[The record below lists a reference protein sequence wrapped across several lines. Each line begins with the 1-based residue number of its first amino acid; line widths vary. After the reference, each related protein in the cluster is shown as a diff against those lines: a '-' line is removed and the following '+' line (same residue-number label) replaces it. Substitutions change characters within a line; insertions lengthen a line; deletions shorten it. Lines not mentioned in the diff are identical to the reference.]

1 MAARDDVEDE
11 RLHGLRVETLFAVAP
26 TAYVATPV
34 AGVIVAALLW
44 GPNNERALV
53 AWLAALVAV
62 TAGRVALHFAFLRDR
77 SRLDAA
83 RWEGAYALGAFAAG
97 AMWTVP
103 PLLFFPEG
111 DPLLQMALI
120 VIICGSVIGAAGL
133 YAASAVAFYGYCL
146 LPILGVMSQLAQQPG
161 RTYQMLALLALVFCA
176 AMVKVY
182 RDLQGSVLTT
192 LRARLANDDLVT
204 RLAMGEAQLRDA
216 IESFPE
222 GIAVYDA
229 EDRLLVCNEP
239 YAEVYGAGQSA
250 AQLAG
255 TPYPEIARMAMDA
268 EVVPPEYEGRPE
280 DWLADRL
287 ARRRSGAGAVRHYRT
302 RDGRSL
308 QGRFVRSR
316 SGGIVSMFTDV
327 TEINRAQEA
336 YRRLVAEEDLI
347 LDTLPVGV
355 AFVAER
361 AILRCNR
368 RLEQMLGYEPGE
380 LKGASTRQFYP
391 TEAAWRSAGTGY
403 EKLRRDRV
411 LEAEVELARKDGSPI
426 WCRLMT
432 RAIDPERPAQSAI
445 VAFTDIH
452 DSHAAAQALRA
463 SESMYRNLVETTNDL
478 VWSLDASARW
488 TYVNPAAA
496 RRIYGVGPEALLGR
510 ELRELPAPELRE
522 RDLAVF
528 RRVIAGEPVFDYET
542 RHLRRDGTM
551 VDLVFNAVPLRDAA
565 GGATGATGTAR
576 DVTREKAA
584 AAALHESVERLRLA
598 VDAADLVYW
607 EWERDSGRL
616 QFGRGPGRA
625 GGSGRPI
632 SFEDYLLRV
641 HAEDRERVRE
651 ASLATQERGE
661 PYEIEFRDID
671 RSGRLRWMHARGKA
685 MAERGGR
692 VRRVIG
698 VAQDITD
705 RKRRE
710 EEARFLA
717 HHDTLTGLP
726 NRRLLEDRLRQALYQ
741 AQRRDEKVAVMM
753 VDLDRFKQVN
763 DALGHRAGD
772 AVLGEAAR
780 RLAGCVRKAD
790 TLARHGGD
798 EFAIVIPGLRAAE
811 DCRAVAAKVL
821 QAMEAPFE
829 VEDRSFGIGASIG
842 ISVYPADAGD
852 GEALLRNAD
861 VAMVR
866 AKQQGRNACLFYGG
880 QPA

>member
-1 MAARDDVEDE
+1 MFSRDHQEDE
-11 RLHGLRVETLFAVAP
+11 RLHAARVAALFEVAP
-26 TAYVATPV
+26 TAYITTLV
-34 AGVIVAALLW
+34 AGGLLAALLW
-44 GPNNERALV
+44 GPHTADAMAAWLVTLV
-53 AWLAALVAV
+53 ALTLVR
-62 TAGRVALHFAFLRDR
+62 GALHLDYRR
-77 SRLDAA
+77 RPRRLDPA
-83 RWEGAYALGAFAAG
+83 RWEARFALGAFAAG
-97 AMWTVP
+97 AVWTIP
-103 PLLFFPEG
+103 ALLFFPEG

-120 VIICGSVIGAAGL
+120 IVIVGSVIGAAGV
-133 YAASAVAFYGYCL
+133 YASSAPAFYGYSL
-146 LPILGVMSQLAQQPG
+146 LPVVGVMAELAQQPG
-161 RTYQMLALLALVFCA
+161 RTYQILALMALVFGA
-176 AMVKVY
+176 AMVKVF
-182 RDLQGSVLTT
+182 RDIQRSVVAT
-192 LRARLANDDLVT
+192 LKARFENDDLVT
-204 RLAMGEAQLRDA
+204 RLAQGEAQLRDA

-222 GIAVYDA
+222 GVAIYDA
-229 EDRLLVCNEP
+229 EDRLLVCNET
-239 YAEVYGAGQSA
+239 YAQVYGAGRSA

-255 TPYPEIARMAMDA
+255 TPYPELARMAMEA
-268 EVVPPEYEGRPE
+268 EEVPPEYRGRPE

-287 ARRRSGAGAVRHYRT
+287 ARRRSGGGAVRHYRT

-316 SGGIVSMFTDV
+316 GGRIVSMFTDV

-368 RLEQMLGYEPGE
+368 RLEQMLGYQPGE

-391 TEAAWRSAGTGY
+391 TEEAWRAAGAGY
-403 EKLRRDRV
+403 GKVRHDAV
-411 LEAEVELARKDGSPI
+411 LEAEVELARKDGSRL

-432 RAIDPERPAQSAI
+432 RAIDPERPDGSAI

-452 DSHAAAQALRA
+452 DSHAAAQALRE
-463 SESMYRNLVETTNDL
+463 SESMFRNLVETTNDL
-478 VWSLDASARW
+478 VWSLDVDARW
-488 TYVNPAAA
+488 TYVNPAAV

-510 ELRELPAPELRE
+510 EFRELPAPELRE

-528 RRVIAGEPVFDYET
+528 RRVIGGEPVFDYET
-542 RHLRRDGTM
+542 RHERRDGTQ

-565 GGATGATGTAR
+565 GGLVGATGTAR

-607 EWERDSGRL
+607 EWDRDSGRM
-616 QFGRGPGRA
+616 QFGRSPGA
-625 GGSGRPI
+625 SGGRERPI
-632 SFEDYLLRV
+632 TFADYLRRV
-641 HAEDRERVRE
+641 HDEDRERVRE

-671 RSGRLRWMHARGKA
+671 SSGRVRWMHARGQA
-685 MAERGGR
+685 VVDRGGR

-698 VAQDITD
+698 VSQDITD

-710 EEARFLA
+710 DEARFLA
-717 HHDTLTGLP
+717 YHDTLTGLP

-753 VDLDRFKQVN
+753 VDLVRFRQVN

-772 AVLGEAAR
+772 AVLVQAAQR
-780 RLAGCVRKAD
+780 VAACLRKAD

-798 EFAIVIPGLRAAE
+798 EFAIVIPGVRATE

-829 VEDRSFGIGASIG
+829 VDGRSFGIGACIG
-842 ISVYPADAGD
+842 VSLFPADAND

-880 QPA
+880 

>member
-1 MAARDDVEDE
+1 MLLRQHPEDE
-11 RLHGLRVETLFAVAP
+11 RLHAARVASLFAVAP
-26 TAYVATPV
+26 TAYVTTLV
-34 AGVIVAALLW
+34 AGGLLAAVLW
-44 GPNNERALV
+44 GPHTAEAMA
-53 AWLAALVAV
+53 AWLAALL
-62 TAGRVALHFAFLRDR
+62 TMTLLRVALHLDYRR
-77 SRLDAA
+77 RPHRLDPA
-83 RWEGAYALGAFAAG
+83 RWEARFALGAFAAG
-97 AMWTVP
+97 ALWTMP
-103 PLLFFPEG
+103 ALLFFPQG
-111 DPLLQMALI
+111 DPLLQMVLI
-120 VIICGSVIGAAGL
+120 TVIVGSVIGAAGV
-133 YAASAVAFYGYCL
+133 YAASAPAFYGYAL
-146 LPILGVMSQLAQQPG
+146 LPVVGVMAELAQQPG
-161 RTYQMLALLALVFCA
+161 RTYQLLALMALVFGV

-182 RDLQGSVLTT
+182 HDIQRSVVASLK
-192 LRARLANDDLVT
+192 ARFENDDLVT
-204 RLAMGEAQLRDA
+204 RLAQGEAQLRDA

-229 EDRLLVCNEP
+229 EDRLLVCNEA
-239 YAEVYGAGQSA
+239 YAQVYGAGQSA

-255 TPYPEIARMAMDA
+255 TPYPEVARMALEA
-268 EVVPPEYEGRPE
+268 EQVPPEYEGRTE

-316 SGGIVSMFTDV
+316 GGGIVSMFTDV

-368 RLEQMLGYEPGE
+368 RLEQMLGYQPGE

-391 TEAAWRSAGTGY
+391 TEEAWRAAGAGY
-403 EKLRRDRV
+403 DKLRHDAV
-411 LEAEVELARKDGSPI
+411 LEAELELARKDGSRL

-452 DSHAAAQALRA
+452 DSHAAAQALRE
-463 SESMYRNLVETTNDL
+463 SESMFRNLVETTNDL
-478 VWSLDASARW
+478 VWSLDAQARW

-496 RRIYGVGPEALLGR
+496 RRIYGAGPEELLGR

-542 RHLRRDGTM
+542 RHQRRDGTQ

-584 AAALHESVERLRLA
+584 AAALHESVERLRLS
-598 VDAADLVYW
+598 VEAANLVYW
-607 EWERDSGRL
+607 EWDRASGRML
-616 QFGRGPGRA
+616 FGRGPGAAA
-625 GGSGRPI
+625 GRERPI
-632 SFEDYLLRV
+632 TFEAYLQRV
-641 HAEDRERVRE
+641 HEEDRERVRA

-661 PYEIEFRDID
+661 PYEIEFRDVD
-671 RSGRLRWMHARGKA
+671 GGGRVRWMHARGQA

-698 VAQDITD
+698 VSQDITEK
-705 RKRRE
+705 KRQE
-710 EEARFLA
+710 DEARFLA

-772 AVLGEAAR
+772 AVLLQVAG

-829 VEDRSFGIGASIG
+829 VEGRAFAIGASIG
-842 ISVYPADAGD
+842 VSVYPADAGD

-861 VAMVR
+861 VAMYR
-866 AKQQGRNACLFYGG
+866 AKQQGRNACLFYG
-880 QPA
+880 A

>member
-1 MAARDDVEDE
+1 MFSRDHQEDE
-11 RLHGLRVETLFAVAP
+11 RLHAARVASLFEVAP
-26 TAYVATPV
+26 TAYVTTLV
-34 AGVIVAALLW
+34 AGGLLAAVLW
-44 GPNNERALV
+44 GPHTAEAMAAWLV
-53 AWLAALVAV
+53 ALLAMTLL
-62 TAGRVALHFAFLRDR
+62 RVALHLAYRR
-77 SRLDAA
+77 RPHRLDPA
-83 RWEGAYALGAFAAG
+83 RWEARFALGAFAAG
-97 AMWTVP
+97 ALWTLP
-103 PLLFFPEG
+103 ALLFFPQG
-111 DPLLQMALI
+111 DPLLQMVLI
-120 VIICGSVIGAAGL
+120 TVIIGSVIGAAGV
-133 YAASAVAFYGYCL
+133 YAASAPAFYGYAL
-146 LPILGVMSQLAQQPG
+146 LPVVGVMTELAQQPG
-161 RTYQMLALLALVFCA
+161 RTYQLLALMALVFGV
-176 AMVKVY
+176 AMIKVY
-182 RDLQGSVLTT
+182 HGIQRSVVTSLK
-192 LRARLANDDLVT
+192 ARFENDDLVT
-204 RLAMGEAQLRDA
+204 RLAQGEAQLRDA

-229 EDRLLVCNEP
+229 EDRLLVCNET
-239 YAEVYGAGQSA
+239 YAGVYGAGQSA

-255 TPYPEIARMAMDA
+255 TPYPEIARMAMEA
-268 EVVPPEYEGRPE
+268 EQVPPEYADRPQ

-316 SGGIVSMFTDV
+316 GGGIVSMFTDV
-327 TEINRAQEA
+327 TELDRAQDA

-355 AFVAER
+355 AFVADR

-368 RLEQMLGYEPGE
+368 RLEQMLGYGPGE
-380 LKGASTRQFYP
+380 LKGASTRLLYP
-391 TEAAWRSAGTGY
+391 TEEAWRTAGAGY
-403 EKLRRDRV
+403 PKLRRESV
-411 LEAEVELARKDGSPI
+411 LEAEIELARKDGGRL

-432 RAIDPERPAQSAI
+432 RAIDPEHAERSAI

-452 DSHAAAQALRA
+452 DSHAAAQALRE
-463 SESMYRNLVETTNDL
+463 SESMFRNLVETTNDL
-478 VWSLDASARW
+478 VWSLDAQARW

-496 RRIYGVGPEALLGR
+496 RRIYGEGPEALLGQEFR
-510 ELRELPAPELRE
+510 KMPAPELRE

-542 RHLRRDGTM
+542 RHARRDGTQ

-565 GGATGATGTAR
+565 GGVTGATGTAR

-607 EWERDSGRL
+607 EWDRDSGRM
-616 QFGRGPGRA
+616 QFGRSPGIS
-625 GGSGRPI
+625 GGGERPI
-632 SFEDYLLRV
+632 TFGDYLLRV
-641 HAEDRERVRE
+641 HEEDRERVRE

-671 RSGRLRWMHARGKA
+671 SSGRVRWMHARGQA
-685 MAERGGR
+685 MADRGGR

-698 VAQDITD
+698 VSQDITG

-717 HHDTLTGLP
+717 YHDTLTGLP

-772 AVLGEAAR
+772 AVLVQAAQR
-780 RLAGCVRKAD
+780 VAACVRKAD

-821 QAMEAPFE
+821 LALEAPFE
-829 VEDRSFGIGASIG
+829 VEGRSFGIGASIG
-842 ISVYPADAGD
+842 VSLYPADAGD

-880 QPA
+880 